1 MQRKT
6 GKILKEYMNTSS
18 DAVWRVSVATYNRV
32 LFPHPQTGT
41 LMLALER
48 KATMRNDGG
57 GSFQVWA
64 QPFGGAVR
72 ILDPLPLQK
81 IVGEIR
87 FDCARSKREQD
98 FRLLIPPS
106 KWEAVKQY
114 CLKRLANHEDGELES
129 SPDRELTEEFAGT
142 IKVDLKLQQYRVH
155 PAGFVIENDPI
166 PTDNIY
172 APGRPTVRLYRIFEV
187 HILNEVLSRIMLE
200 TSESYTDQ
208 DLGTLAV
215 KDAHSGGKGRVNS
228 ILILPHDQVK
238 EAYLALPPQKR
249 HGKLMLNDHEL
260 DESVLAVLGDIDVP
274 QYERVS

>member
-1 MQRKT
+1 
-6 GKILKEYMNTSS
+6 MNISN
-18 DAVWRVSVATYNRV
+18 DLVWRVSVATYNRL
-32 LFPHPQTGT
+32 LFPHPQNGR
-41 LMLALER
+41 LMLAFER
-48 KATMRNDGG
+48 KATARNGG
-57 GSFQVWA
+57 GKVFQVWA

-72 ILDPLPLQK
+72 ILDPAPLQE
-81 IVGEIR
+81 IVGAIQ
-87 FDCARSKREQD
+87 FDCDRSEREQD

-106 KWEAVKQY
+106 RWEAVKQY

-129 SPDRELTEEFAGT
+129 SPDRELVEEFAGT
-142 IKVDLKLQQYRVH
+142 IKVDLKPQQYKVR

-187 HILNEVLSRIMLE
+187 HILDGALSKIMLE
-200 TSESYTDQ
+200 TSQRYTDL

-215 KDAHSGGKGRVNS
+215 KDAQNGGKGRVNS
-228 ILILPHDQVK
+228 ILVLPHDQVK
-238 EAYLALPPQKR
+238 ESYLALPPQQR
-249 HGKLMLNDHEL
+249 HGKLILNGHEL